1 MSWDAFGAALDDWIS
16 GKVAEKKREKGLG
29 AIGTLEKER
38 NASDMYQ
45 GAQKRTDEWLASLSP
60 EDLKRV
66 RPDSTR
72 VASNFEGIGDVKNF
86 DLDKRQRQLGLTSE
100 FSTLPE
106 VQNYIKMN
114 DVEKKNKL
122 NTDISTDLQK
132 AAMAISGQRKKQENV
147 DNYKKTG
154 DILSELNITMPQP
167 FSKEGMSTLQ
177 SPYMQNVELRKQIT
191 SGNDAGFL
199 PIEFQK
205 KDKGYS
211 DLGGKLLNYEPEK
224 PLSNREI
231 WLKYGLNKYDDPR
244 VKDFYEQNVK
254 DPEEL
259 VSKGKSEAVVPG
271 QLRKG
276 NLAGLIEDYRR
287 PEMKDFVKKK
297 LEEFKNNTGFDEN
310 VFQTKLDAID
320 AGEGYVVSKF
330 IDEYYS
336 QGQKNNQKVD
346 LENKL
351 IEPRTKTK
359 ASTTTAGLQATKD
372 EGAILSETA
381 AERLGDF
388 DASISQMGELL
399 NGLNNPDAPQGPIA
413 QWKKVNPYDWQAQGK
428 QQLVAAT
435 KQLIGKALEGGVLR
449 KEDEDKYAKI
459 LPTMG
464 DTYESAKLKTEQL
477 SAMLNNAYTAKRSAF
492 KNAGY
497 DVTKFSG
504 SVKVGAKPGLP
515 GNYDPGLA
523 GKEGDAIKERSAW
536 TPDKQK
542 RLEEL
547 RRKKAAGEL
556 K

>member
-254 DPEEL
+254 DPEDREDKRLNDPYKNAQIDNMKTRAKYLEYQMENANPEKRAEIQAEL
-259 VSKGKSEAVVPG
+259 MKLKEQLGRDTDLISYNRDPKPTYGDLLKEQEGKVKEFGESSTVSDALSFVRDIRGDSNGAFGLDPRRLLESVDGTG
-271 QLRKG
+271 Q
-276 NLAGLIEDYRR
+276 Y
-287 PEMKDFVKKK
+287 V
-297 LEEFKNNTGFDEN
+297 FK
-310 VFQTKLDAID
+310 
-320 AGEGYVVSKF
+320 
-330 IDEYYS
+330 
-336 QGQKNNQKVD
+336 QKVD
-346 LENKL
+346 QLKNLLTLAERGKL
-351 IEPRTKTK
+351 KGQGAVSDMETEMLRK
-359 ASTTTAGLQATKD
+359 ASTLLSTKLSAKAFQA
-372 EGAILSETA
+372 
-381 AERLGDF
+381 
-388 DASISQMGELL
+388 ELDRIEQYL
-399 NGLNNPDAPQGPIA
+399 N
-413 QWKKVNPYDWQAQGK
+413 KQGK
-428 QQLVAAT
+428 KPSLKPDTSKPAGTTEPPAKKPKFKIV
-435 KQLIGKALEGGVLR
+435 GV
-449 KEDEDKYAKI
+449 K
-459 LPTMG
+459 
-464 DTYESAKLKTEQL
+464 
-477 SAMLNNAYTAKRSAF
+477 
-492 KNAGY
+492 
-497 DVTKFSG
+497 
-504 SVKVGAKPGLP
+504 
-515 GNYDPGLA
+515 
-523 GKEGDAIKERSAW
+523 
-536 TPDKQK
+536 
-542 RLEEL
+542 
-547 RRKKAAGEL
+547 
-556 K
+556 